1 MCGKTISSEIE
12 FRIILQNA
20 NSLFLVKRL
29 RESEGWKFLV
39 LIRLHLCLCH
49 FMPSKPNDM
58 FISFDGGFSRF
69 FPAFQFK
76 NRLRVGEKRVFFFR
90 SSIINDLIWNSIE
103 RFINQAFLSF
113 LQVWFKNRRAKCRQ
127 QLQHQSSSTTSSN
140 LNSSKSSGSSSTT
153 RNANSSNTTS
163 SSNSKTTNST
173 TNTTSGNSG
182 TKSHIKHTPTL
193 SSSGGNASNN
203 NSSANNHNS
212 SSNSTSN
219 AVNNGLSALS
229 TSNHHNNSSPI
240 LPITPSTSVSPPIN
254 VICKKELPYHHHNGS
269 SGLGNQPL
277 GNGSMDIKPG
287 SGASSGYDSLK
298 DELMS
303 PSVHHSSYLNIN
315 SRLGQTGGN
324 LTPLGSNSSI
334 MTTPSP
340 PITPQAS
347 GHNPL
352 TTYVPNH
359 ESYSFWNNH
368 YNQYNPNNYNTP
380 YYSQM
385 DYFNNQSQSGYNM
398 SHSGYSSSNFGLASN
413 ASMSGPMGAQSFAPD
428 MYASQQ
434 DKYVNMV

>member
-1 MCGKTISSEIE
+1 MV
-12 FRIILQNA
+12 
-20 NSLFLVKRL
+20 NSADFSLVFNLKIDC
-29 RESEGWKFLV
+29 ESAE
-39 LIRLHLCLCH
+39 
-49 FMPSKPNDM
+49 
-58 FISFDGGFSRF
+58 
-69 FPAFQFK
+69 
-76 NRLRVGEKRVFFFR
+76 RVSFR
-90 SSIINDLIWNSIE
+90 SSIINDLIWISIE
-103 RFINQAFLSF
+103 RFINQDLSPA

-140 LNSSKSSGSSSTT
+140 LNSSKTSGSSSTT

-203 NSSANNHNS
+203 NNSSANNHNS
-212 SSNSTSN
+212 SNNNNTSN

-229 TSNHHNNSSPI
+229 LSSSNHHNNSSPI

-269 SGLGNQPL
+269 SGLGNHPL

-303 PSVHHSSYLNIN
+303 PTVHHSSYPNIN

-340 PITPQAS
+340 PITPQT
-347 GHNPL
+347 NPL
-352 TTYVPNH
+352 TYVPNH
-359 ESYSFWNNH
+359 ESYSFWNNP

-380 YYSQM
+380 SYYSQM

-398 SHSGYSSSNFGLASN
+398 SHSGYSSSNFGIASN
-413 ASMSGPMGAQSFAPD
+413 ATMGGPMGTQAFAPD
-428 MYASQQ
+428 MYSSQQ